1 MTLAEAAEL
10 RGSTEGT
17 IRVHVSRGRLR
28 GHRQADGSW
37 KVERAQ
43 VLGLRGYRKRARFAG
58 KAKANGSKHPRV
70 SRVKAMRDA
79 LTKAERRVLSYALY
93 SAALSGKIDAEQKP
107 HVHGLMLL
115 FADLDLDDNPQ
126 SRHHLK
132 RLAAGIPDVDDVPV
146 PPVTIPAPLEGLM
159 RGAE

>member
-17 IRVHVSRGRLR
+17 IRVHVSTGRLR
-28 GHRQADGSW
+28 GHRQDDGSW

-43 VLGLRGYRKRARFAG
+43 VVAMRGYRKRARFAG

-70 SRVKAMRDA
+70 ARVEALRDA
-79 LTKAERRVLSYALY
+79 LTDPERRVLSYALY
-93 SAALSGKIDAEQKP
+93 AAALSGKIDAEQKP

-115 FADLDLDDNPQ
+115 FADLDQDDIPQ
-126 SRHHLK
+126 HRH
-132 RLAAGIPDVDDVPV
+132 RLRAVAAGIPDVDEVPA
-146 PPVTIPAPLEGLM
+146 PPVTIPAPLESLL